1 MTKYIIR
8 LDDACERM
16 NTERWNALEKLLD
29 KYNVKPL
36 VGIIPRCED
45 GAMDQYPLDAVFWNK
60 AADWVQ
66 KGWTVAMHGYNHRYT
81 SKCGGIN
88 PVNGSSEFAGLTL
101 EEQKKK
107 IAEGVAIMRAHGIN
121 PTVFFAPG
129 HTFDENTIEAL
140 KACSDI
146 RIVSDTVASKPYCKY
161 GITFVPLQAGVVRR
175 LPFDTVS
182 FSLHPNH
189 LDQAGFER
197 LESFLKSNHSR
208 FIPFPTEE
216 VKRKRSVYDVLLQ
229 FVYLKRRK
237 LYANKRR

>member
-8 LDDACERM
+8 LDDACEKM
-16 NTERWNALEKLLD
+16 NVERWDTVEKLLD
-29 KYNVKPL
+29 KYNIKPL
-36 VGIIPRCED
+36 VGIIPHCED
-45 GAMDQYPLDAVFWNK
+45 GAMEQYPFDADFWSK
-60 AADWVQ
+60 AVRWLQ
-66 KGWTVAMHGYNHRYT
+66 KGWTVAMHGYNHCYT

-88 PVNGSSEFAGLTL
+88 PVNASSEFAGLAL
-101 EEQKKK
+101 EVQKKK
-107 IAEGVAIMRAHGIN
+107 IAEGVAVMRSHGIN

-129 HTFDENTIEAL
+129 HTFDKNTLEAL

-146 RIVSDTVASKPYCKY
+146 RIVSDTVANKPYRKY

-189 LDQAGFER
+189 MDKAGFDN
-197 LESFLKSNHSR
+197 LESFLQSNCSR
-208 FIPFPTEE
+208 FISFPTEE
-216 VKRKRSVYDVLLQ
+216 VRRKRSVYDAILQ
-229 FVYLKRRK
+229 FAYLKRRK